1 MPKEL
6 QPTTPEPDQ
15 PPTAPEEGELRDEEL
30 DTVTGGEKNVS
41 ETMQMIS
48 NILKQQQEI
57 QKAIIRNLG

>member
-48 NILKQQQEI
+48 NILKQQ
-57 QKAIIRNLG
+57 